1 LKKRHLQLKSSRG
14 VTCVNFIMCLNPTQ
28 KRGHVEEKA
37 SSTKKFPRCDMRE
50 LYYVFKPVIMNLSV
64 KANELRK
71 EVIQLIYNAG
81 GGHIGG
87 DLSVMDILVTLY
99 YQQMNVNP
107 DKMSDPNRDRFI
119 LSKGH
124 SVESLYTILAD
135 KGFFPKEDLD
145 TYSQFGS
152 KYIGHPNNKINGIE
166 MNSGSLGHGLPVAI
180 GMALAG
186 KMDNAPYRTY
196 VVMGDGELAEGSVWE
211 GAMAASHFK
220 LDNLCAVIDRNRLQI
235 SGSTEDVMAHEDLK
249 KRWEAFNW
257 YVIEVNGNDIDAL
270 SAAFEEAKELKGRPT
285 LVLANT
291 TKGCGVSFIENRA
304 NWHHK
309 VPTEAELTVALEE
322 LDQKIQKGGH

>member
-1 LKKRHLQLKSSRG
+1 
-14 VTCVNFIMCLNPTQ
+14 
-28 KRGHVEEKA
+28 
-37 SSTKKFPRCDMRE
+37 
-50 LYYVFKPVIMNLSV
+50 MNLSV

-71 EVIQLIYNAG
+71 DVIQLIYDAK

-99 YQQMNVNP
+99 YEQMNVDP
-107 DKMSDPNRDRFI
+107 AKMDDPNRDRFI

-186 KMDNAPYRTY
+186 KMDN
-196 VVMGDGELAEGSVWE
+196 
-211 GAMAASHFK
+211 
-220 LDNLCAVIDRNRLQI
+220 RNNF
-235 SGSTEDVMAHEDLK
+235 V
-249 KRWEAFNW
+249 
-257 YVIEVNGNDIDAL
+257 
-270 SAAFEEAKELKGRPT
+270 
-285 LVLANT
+285 
-291 TKGCGVSFIENRA
+291 
-304 NWHHK
+304 
-309 VPTEAELTVALEE
+309 
-322 LDQKIQKGGH
+322 